1 MKHLIIILLVAL
13 LTSVASYADVVREG
27 NTFKIEN
34 TTSEDTKTKYTWEDE
49 EGNKYP
55 IFITAKGACYIFKV
69 SKRTNKVYKRYL
81 PKDIQEQIKKEYN
94 ETTNPTQI

>member
-1 MKHLIIILLVAL
+1 MKHLIIVLFVAL
-13 LTSVASYADVVREG
+13 SMSVHADVVRNG
-27 NTFKIEN
+27 DTFKVEKAI
-34 TTSEDTKTKYTWEDE
+34 SEDTKTKYTWEDE

-55 IFITAKGACYIFKV
+55 IFITAKGVCYIFKI
-69 SKRTNKVYKRYL
+69 SKKTNKVYKRYL